1 MASGSASIVPGPAI
15 SLEAELTCSICT
27 DLLHHPL
34 TLLDC
39 LHTFCA
45 PCLKSWFSFQAS
57 SLLSRPGP
65 PPPPDFPVYTC
76 PSCRDRVR
84 DTKHDARVAT
94 LLEMFVRLNPTCE
107 RIKTEEER
115 KEMDGKYIRG
125 ESIMPRLPFQD
136 RSQREIEED
145 EAERRLLEE
154 VQALSLREAT
164 EHAVGG
170 GHSREQRRRERGES
184 EVRRERRRERER
196 EVTHQSSLRSLIS
209 TEGVDARDIERE
221 VEEFARQI
229 QEEGLLDGLD
239 LDNIDLENN
248 DELSRRITEAYR
260 RRHRERARG
269 GEGQGRRRSNASG
282 TSVRSNTNAAR
293 EDGARPRSRTTTAA
307 VAATGERS
315 GSRPGS
321 RHTVHSRAPSQS
333 GNESDRD
340 RGEQHRGRYPPSTS
354 FAGRLEV
361 QEPGR
366 SRRRTLSGGRSA
378 TVPLPLAQFPEPVRV
393 GGRVQTDPTALGDTA
408 SLRPR
413 LRGGTSS
420 SPTSATAV
428 TTPSSSRRESP
439 DQRVPPLREPIP
451 LIPAGM
457 MPIPLIPAGTMPTQ
471 QSPTE
476 LPAETGLSR
485 RELARHDSPTLA
497 PTSGPLSTDINS
509 PPLSSSR
516 RAQPV
521 WYKEPLIKCDHCSRE
536 HIQYDLHFN
545 CSLCQEGN
553 WNTCL
558 DCWRRGKGCLHF
570 FGYGPAALQKWKRLG
585 PDLPPPHTLVASRY
599 LPPSTL
605 PGGAEGRR
613 TLTAENPADRLQKGT
628 FCVGC
633 AAFTRNDFHWGCDVC
648 NSGDWGYCNSCVNQG
663 KSCSH
668 PLTPFTYLPKSFPQ
682 QGPFSPSALGVA
694 NSTTR
699 GNGVY
704 IPSDPNQNC
713 EHCTKPIPRNQV
725 YYHCYSCPSQLPRTG
740 PGDHLNLCVA
750 CYNHFLSVNHIP
762 VENGPKAWRRCPKGH
777 RMVMLAFSV
786 SSENNQ
792 TIYKRK
798 IFKDL
803 VGGHRLRIEAIPN
816 DSLYQAW
823 SWKDPSNT
831 TKRKTKL
838 VAVDIS
844 KSTTG
849 VNPRSIDLKPDQQ
862 AELTQDEHDFPPDGG
877 TDPRAVANWGWV
889 PEEGV
894 DDELF
899 FPKGAEI
906 GEVEDVNGE
915 WFHGWYQGLGG
926 LFPGP
931 YVKLLG

>member
-1 MASGSASIVPGPAI
+1 MASSSSATATAPASGPTTTI

-45 PCLKSWFSFQAS
+45 PCLKSWFSFQAT

-107 RIKTEEER
+107 RIKTEEEK
-115 KEMDGKYIRG
+115 KEADGGYKRG
-125 ESIMPRLPFQD
+125 ENIMPRLEFMD
-136 RSQREIEED
+136 RTREEVEED
-145 EAERRLLEE
+145 EEERRLLER
-154 VQALSLREAT
+154 VQVMSLREAT
-164 EHAVGG
+164 EGFGG
-170 GHSREQRRRERGES
+170 TGERRRRRDRGES
-184 EVRRERRRERER
+184 ENRRESGQQRGRETR

-260 RRHRERARG
+260 RRHRERVR
-269 GEGQGRRRSNASG
+269 GEGGRSTRGSG
-282 TSVRSNTNAAR
+282 TSSRSHQR
-293 EDGARPRSRTTTAA
+293 EDGGQRPRSRTTTS
-307 VAATGERS
+307 VVPTTRE
-315 GSRPGS
+315 GSRPRSG
-321 RHTVHSRAPSQS
+321 HAVHPRAPSQS

-340 RGEQHRGRYPPSTS
+340 REPRGRYPPSSTS

-361 QEPGR
+361 REPR
-366 SRRRTLSGGRSA
+366 SRRRTSSSGRSA
-378 TVPLPLAQFPEPVRV
+378 TVPLPPAQFPEPVRV
-393 GGRVQTDPTALGDTA
+393 GNRVQTDPLALGDGA
-408 SLRPR
+408 PAPLRPR

-420 SPTSATAV
+420 SPTSATV
-428 TTPSSSRRESP
+428 TTAASSRRESP
-439 DQRVPPLREPIP
+439 DLRVSPLREPIP
-451 LIPAGM
+451 LIPAGT

-476 LPAETGLSR
+476 LPTEVDR
-485 RELARHDSPTLA
+485 REIARQDSPTLA
-497 PTSGPLSTDINS
+497 PTTTGPLSTDMNS
-509 PPLSSSR
+509 PPLASPPPR
-516 RAQPV
+516 RTQPV

-536 HIQYDLHFN
+536 HIEYDLHFN
-545 CSLCQEGN
+545 CNLCHDGN

-570 FGYGPAALQKWKRLG
+570 FGYGPTALQKWKRLG
-585 PDLPPPHTLVASRY
+585 PDLLPPPHTLVGSRY

-613 TLTAENPADRLQKGT
+613 TLTAENPADRLQRGT
-628 FCVGC
+628 FCAGC
-633 AAFTRNDFHWGCDVC
+633 TSFTKDLHWGCDAC
-648 NSGDWGYCNSCVNQG
+648 NNGDWGYCNACVNQG

-668 PLTPFTYLPKSFPQ
+668 PLTPSTYLPKPSPQ
-682 QGPFSPSALGVA
+682 QSPFSPSSLGIA

-699 GNGVY
+699 GKGQY
-704 IPSDPNQNC
+704 IPSDPKQHC
-713 EHCTKPIPRNQV
+713 EHCSKPIPRNQV
-725 YYHCYSCPSQLPRTG
+725 YYHCYSCPSTLSHSL
-740 PGDHLNLCVA
+740 PGDQLNLCVA
-750 CYNHFLSVNHIP
+750 CYNHHLNITHIP
-762 VENGPKAWRRCPKGH
+762 LENGPKGWRRCPKGH

-786 SSENNQ
+786 SSPSLNEPA
-792 TIYKRK
+792 IYKRK

-803 VGGHRLRIEAIPN
+803 VGGCRLRVEPIPN
-816 DSLYQAW
+816 NSAYEVW
-823 SWKDPSNT
+823 SWKLDSASDL
-831 TKRKTKL
+831 RKKKL
-838 VAVDIS
+838 VAVDVS
-844 KSTTG
+844 KSG
-849 VNPRSIDLKPDQQ
+849 GGMDLMSD
-862 AELTQDEHDFPPDGG
+862 LVQDEHDFPQDGG
-877 TDPRAVANWGWV
+877 AGPKAVANWGWV
-889 PEEGV
+889 PGEGV
-894 DDELF
+894 EDELF
-899 FPKGAEI
+899 FPRGAEI
-906 GEVEDVNGE
+906 MEVEDVNGE
-915 WFHGWYQGLGG
+915 WFHGYYGGKGG

-931 YVKLLG
+931 YVRVLE